1 MEKWKGIAPVQIQK
15 RLELLEKI
23 YDIHDGFTLDAQ
35 AKCHKGCSACCT
47 CNVTATTMEG
57 LLIYDYLAG
66 QGQVE
71 RLKNMI
77 VMAPPSRFQ
86 PRVTINQM
94 VALCAEGKDLPE
106 EINDPSAGIC
116 ALLDGDSCSLYPVRP
131 FGCRAMLSS
140 SDCRLGG
147 EAQMPPFMLSVNNVI
162 MQYIEAID
170 LPGGTGNLIDV
181 LSVLSVDTLRHAY
194 LAGKDLGGP
203 LRFLFNRPFQVLMVP
218 PEHRQSIGPLVQSL
232 NAAVQSFQ

>member
-1 MEKWKGIAPVQIQK
+1 MQIQK
-15 RLELLEKI
+15 RLELLKKI
-23 YDIHDGFTLDAQ
+23 YDIYDGFASNAQ

-57 LLIYDYLAG
+57 LLIYDYLVS
-66 QGQVE
+66 QGWVE
-71 RLKNMI
+71 QLRNMM
-77 VMAPPSRFQ
+77 VMAPPSRFR

-94 VALCAEGKDLPE
+94 VALCTEGKDLPE
-106 EINDPSAGIC
+106 ETNDPTAGIC
-116 ALLDGDSCSLYPVRP
+116 SFLDDDICSLYPVRP

-140 SDCRLGG
+140 SDCRSGG

-181 LSVLSVDTLRHAY
+181 LTVLSVDALREAY
-194 LAGKDLGGP
+194 LVGQDLGGSQG
-203 LRFLFNRPFQVLMVP
+203 LLFNRPFQVLMVP
-218 PEHRQSIGPLVQSL
+218 PEHRQSIRHLIQSL
-232 NAAVQSFQ
+232 NAAVQSIQ